1 MKETLQFLS
10 ELAAN
15 NHKEWFDDNRSR
27 YKTLRE
33 RFEKFT
39 EEYIRRL
46 AEEVDPTI
54 AGIKAKDCIWR
65 INRDI
70 RFSNDK
76 RPYKE
81 WFGAF
86 PAAGGGKKSPR
97 GGYYVHIQPGQ
108 CMFAAG
114 IWCPDKDLLRALR
127 DDIVDNYDELE
138 EIMAR
143 DEFREFFTDFDTDY
157 MLTRVPTGYNADF
170 VHADWL
176 KRKCFTISTPL
187 TDRQVCDPHF
197 MDRLIRIARAAYPV
211 NRFLNYRWEA

>member
-15 NHKEWFDDNRSR
+15 NNKEWFDANRSR

-33 RFEKFT
+33 RFEQFT
-39 EEYIRRL
+39 DTYIHRL
-46 AEEVDPTI
+46 TEEVDPTLV
-54 AGIKAKDCIWR
+54 GLKAKDCIWR

-114 IWCPDKDLLRALR
+114 IWGPDKDLLRALR

-138 EIMAR
+138 EIMAGSA
-143 DEFREFFTDFDTDY
+143 FREFFTDFDTDY
-157 MLTRVPTGYNADF
+157 MLTRVPAGYDADF

-197 MDRLIRIARAAYPV
+197 MDRLIRIAKAAYPV
-211 NRFLNYRWEA
+211 NRFLNYRW

>member
-1 MKETLQFLS
+1 MKETLDFLR

-15 NHKEWFDDNRSR
+15 NHKEWFDQNRTR
-27 YKTLRE
+27 YKMLKD
-33 RFEKFT
+33 RFERFT

-54 AGIKAKDCIWR
+54 AGVKAKDCIWR

-143 DEFREFFTDFDTDY
+143 EEFREYFTDFDTDY
-157 MLTRVPTGYNADF
+157 MLTRVPNGYDANF
-170 VHADWL
+170 KHADWL
-176 KRKCFTISTPL
+176 KRKCYTISTPL
-187 TDRQVCDPHF
+187 TDKQVCDPQF
-197 MDRLIRIARAAYPV
+197 MDRLIRIAQAAYPV
-211 NRFLNYRWEA
+211 NRFLNYRWEE